1 MKLLVK
7 DLIKELLEQHR
18 PDDEV
23 KIVRAFADDIDDV
36 VEMDIFDSGYTDDGT
51 FQIKVIEWL

>member
-23 KIVRAFADDIDDV
+23 KIVRAFADEIDDV
-36 VEMDIFDSGYTDDGT
+36 FEMDFFDSGYTDDGT
-51 FQIKVIEWL
+51 FQIKVIDWL

>member
-1 MKLLVK
+1 MKLFVK

-36 VEMDIFDSGYTDDGT
+36 VEMDLFDSGYADDGT

>member
-36 VEMDIFDSGYTDDGT
+36 VEMDLFDSGYDDDGT
-51 FQIKVIEWL
+51 FQIKVIEWP

>member
-36 VEMDIFDSGYTDDGT
+36 VEMDLFDSGYTDNGT
-51 FQIKVIEWL
+51 FQIKIIE